1 MPANIEEVNGVA
13 SFAEVSRNRRE
24 RAWHGLGQVVDEPMF
39 VADALKLCHADF
51 NVGLQPIVALSEEL
65 RTAMENGTF
74 INAAMLRDL
83 IVDNTMAT
91 MRQDTNKALGI
102 VSEKYGIVQNSDAFK
117 FVDMFCSGK
126 FADRDNTP
134 VIETCGVL
142 GKGERIFVTA
152 KFPTPIVMDAKRDDL
167 VDMYVVFTTSHDGT
181 GAVRCVCTPIRVVCN
196 NTLNW
201 ALKDNIGRIAFRHSS
216 KVMDRLDLL
225 NAENAEFAAKALN
238 VAEVYA
244 NGLKES
250 FDHLRNIKLAERDLD
265 NIIAQ
270 VVLSDEAAKEF
281 MQTRNIESELIKTRG
296 RNIFLGVKE
305 CLESGVGQEGQE
317 RGTAMWLMNGL
328 TSYYQNE
335 ATERSNEIKFDSLLD
350 GNIYKKVQKAYDLAI
365 AA

>member
-1 MPANIEEVNGVA
+1 MPANIEMVNGVA
-13 SFAEVSRNRRE
+13 SFAENGRRE
-24 RAWHGLGQVVDEPMF
+24 RAWHGLGQVVNEPMF
-39 VADALKLCHADF
+39 VKDALKLCHADF
-51 NVGLQPIVALSEEL
+51 NVGLQKVVALSEEL
-65 RTAMENGTF
+65 QNAMDNGEF

-83 IVDNTMAT
+83 IIDNTMAT
-91 MRQDTNKALGI
+91 MRLDTNKSLGI
-102 VSEKYGIVQNSDAFK
+102 VSDKYGIVQNEDAFK

-126 FADRDNTP
+126 FANRDNTP

-152 KFPTPIVMDAKRDDL
+152 KFPKSIVLDAKRDDL

-201 ALKDNIGRIAFRHSS
+201 AMKENIGRIAFRHSS
-216 KVMDRLDLL
+216 KVMSRLDLL
-225 NAENAEFAAKALN
+225 NEENAEFAYKALN
-238 VAEVYA
+238 VAETYA

-270 VVLSDEAAKEF
+270 VVLAPDAAKEF
-281 MQTRNIESELIKTRG
+281 MQTRNIESDAIKTRG

-305 CLESGVGQEGQE
+305 CLETGVGQEGQE
-317 RGTAMWLMNGL
+317 RGTAMWLLNGL

-335 ATERSNEIKFDSLLD
+335 ATERSEEIKFDSILD

>member
-1 MPANIEEVNGVA
+1 MPAMIEMVNGVA
-13 SFAEVSRNRRE
+13 SFAENGKRE

-39 VADALKLCHADF
+39 VKDALKLCHADF
-51 NVGLQPIVALSEEL
+51 NVGLQKVVALSEEL
-65 RTAMENGTF
+65 QNAMDNGEF

-83 IVDNTMAT
+83 LVDNTMAT
-91 MRQDTNKALGI
+91 MRLDTNKSLGI
-102 VSEKYGIVQNSDAFK
+102 VSDKYGIVQNEDAFK

-126 FADRDNTP
+126 FAERDNTP

-152 KFPTPIVMDAKRDDL
+152 KFPQPIILDAKRDDL

-181 GAVRCVCTPIRVVCN
+181 GSVRCMVTPVRVVCN

-201 ALKDNIGRIAFRHSS
+201 AMKDNIGRIAFRHSS
-216 KVMDRLDLL
+216 KVMSRLDLL
-225 NAENAEFAAKALN
+225 NQENAEFAYKALN
-238 VAEVYA
+238 VAETYT
-244 NGLKES
+244 NSLKES

-270 VVLSDEAAKEF
+270 VVLAPEAAKEF
-281 MQTRNIESELIKTRG
+281 MQTRNIESDLIKTRG

-305 CLESGVGQEGQE
+305 CLESGIGQEGQE

-335 ATERSNEIKFDSLLD
+335 ATERSEEIKFDSIMD

>member
-1 MPANIEEVNGVA
+1 MPANIEMVNGVA
-13 SFAEVSRNRRE
+13 SFAENGKRE
-24 RAWHGLGQVVDEPMF
+24 RAWHGLGQVVEEPMF

-51 NVGLQPIVALSEEL
+51 NVGLQPVVALSQEL
-65 RTAMENGTF
+65 IEAMENHTF
-74 INAAMLRDL
+74 INASMLKDL
-83 IVDNTMAT
+83 LVENTMAT
-91 MRQDTNKALGI
+91 MRQDTNKSLGI
-102 VSEKYGIVQNSDAFK
+102 VSDKYGIVQNVDAFK
-117 FVDMFCSGK
+117 FVDLFCSGEK
-126 FADRDNTP
+126 TDRDHTP

-142 GKGERIFVTA
+142 GNGERIFVTA
-152 KFPTPIVMDAKRDDL
+152 KFPTPIVLDAKRDDL
-167 VDMYVVFTTSHDGT
+167 VEMYVVFTTTHDGT
-181 GAVRCVCTPIRVVCN
+181 GAVRCVCTPVRVVCN

-201 ALKDNIGRIAFRHSS
+201 AMKENIGRIAFRHSS
-216 KVMDRLDLL
+216 KVMSRLDLL
-225 NAENAEFAAKALN
+225 NAENAEFAYKALN

-335 ATERSNEIKFDSLLD
+335 ATERSNEIKFDSILD

>member
-1 MPANIEEVNGVA
+1 MPANIEMVNGVA
-13 SFAEVSRNRRE
+13 SFAENGRRE
-24 RAWHGLGQVVDEPMF
+24 RAWHGLGQVVNEPMF
-39 VADALKLCHADF
+39 VKDALKLCHADF
-51 NVGLQPIVALSEEL
+51 NVGLQPVIALSEEL
-65 RTAMENGTF
+65 KNAMDNGTF

-83 IVDNTMAT
+83 LVENTMAT
-91 MRQDTNKALGI
+91 MRLDQNKSLGI
-102 VSEKYGIVQNSDAFK
+102 VSDKYGIVQNEDAFK

-126 FADRDNTP
+126 FANRDNTP

-152 KFPTPIVMDAKRDDL
+152 KFPKSIVLDAKRDDL
-167 VDMYVVFTTSHDGT
+167 VDMYVVFTTTHDGT
-181 GAVRCVCTPIRVVCN
+181 GAVRCVCTPVRVVCN

-201 ALKDNIGRIAFRHSS
+201 AMKENIGRIAFRHSS
-216 KVMDRLDLL
+216 KVMSRLDLL
-225 NAENAEFAAKALN
+225 NEENAEFAYKALN
-238 VAEVYA
+238 VAETYA

-270 VVLSDEAAKEF
+270 VVLAPDAAKEF
-281 MQTRNIESELIKTRG
+281 MQTRNIESDAIKTRG

-305 CLESGVGQEGQE
+305 CLETGVGQEGQE

-335 ATERSNEIKFDSLLD
+335 ATERSEEIKFDSIMD

>member
-1 MPANIEEVNGVA
+1 MPANIEMVNGVA
-13 SFAEVSRNRRE
+13 SFAENGRRE
-24 RAWHGLGQVVDEPMF
+24 RAWHGLGQVVNEPMF
-39 VADALKLCHADF
+39 VKDALKLCHADF
-51 NVGLQPIVALSEEL
+51 NVGLQKVVALSEEL
-65 RTAMENGTF
+65 QNAMDNGEF

-83 IVDNTMAT
+83 IIDNTMAT
-91 MRQDTNKALGI
+91 MRLDTNKSLGI
-102 VSEKYGIVQNSDAFK
+102 VSDKYGIVQNEDAFK

-126 FADRDNTP
+126 FANRDNTP

-152 KFPTPIVMDAKRDDL
+152 KFPKSIVLDAKRDDL
-167 VDMYVVFTTSHDGT
+167 VDMYVVFTTTHDGT

-201 ALKDNIGRIAFRHSS
+201 AMKENIGRIAFRHSS
-216 KVMDRLDLL
+216 KVMSRLDLL
-225 NAENAEFAAKALN
+225 NEENAEFAYKALN
-238 VAEVYA
+238 VAETYA

-270 VVLSDEAAKEF
+270 VVLAPDAAKEF
-281 MQTRNIESELIKTRG
+281 MQTRNIESDAIKTRG

-305 CLESGVGQEGQE
+305 CLETGVGQEGQE
-317 RGTAMWLMNGL
+317 RGTAMWLLNGL

-335 ATERSNEIKFDSLLD
+335 ATERSEEIKFDSILD